1 MRIIRGKYSGRRIKP
16 PKSLKAR
23 PTTDFAKE
31 GLFNIIE
38 NNISQEER
46 KTMRVLDLF
55 AGTGNIS
62 YEFLSRGFASAVA
75 VEISR
80 NHSRFI
86 HKTSTEIFENTL
98 EAITGDAFKYIKKA
112 NINFEIIF
120 ADPPYHLEGIN
131 EIPNIIF
138 ARESCNPSL
147 WLIIEHSKA
156 TDYSKQEHFTGTRK
170 YGKVNFSFFR
180 KKSSDA

>member
-38 NNISQEER
+38 NNISEDER
-46 KTMRVLDLF
+46 VSMRVLDLF
-55 AGTGNIS
+55 SGTGNIS

-75 VEISR
+75 VEASR

-86 HKTSTEIFENTL
+86 YKTAKEIFDGKL
-98 EAITGDAFKYIKKA
+98 EAITGDVFKFIKNA
-112 NINFEIIF
+112 NIGFDIIF
-120 ADPPYHLEGIN
+120 ADPPYDLDGII
-131 EIPNIIF
+131 EIPDIIF
-138 ARESCNPSL
+138 ARESCKPDV
-147 WLIIEHSKA
+147 WLIIEHSQE
-156 TDYSKQEHFTGTRK
+156 TDFSSHKNFTNTRK

-180 KKSSDA
+180 NSST